1 MKSILYVMHISWGWI
16 KQRPQFI
23 AEGLAKDYK
32 VDVFYRMSNHLRK
45 GLNPS
50 FNNGN
55 LKVQG
60 FRDLPLERIPGM
72 TMACSVLINKLFWK
86 INKINW
92 DEYDYI
98 WVTDPVIW
106 KFIKPKQL
114 PSNVKLIYDC
124 MDDYSEF
131 PYMKDHPR
139 YTKYL
144 EHREAELL
152 NSANSVICSAE
163 SLANKLQQKYGINRK
178 FHIINNAI
186 TEDITKYSTDITD
199 LAIPKNSLI
208 YIGTIS
214 EWLDYENL
222 LKLLDKY
229 KKLNIVLFGP
239 MRTTNFPNHPR
250 LIFKGT
256 ISHDKI
262 LSVMKQSMG
271 LIMPFVVTPLIES
284 VNPVKIYEYAYSG
297 KPIIATRYA
306 ETLKFSDYVCLY
318 SNFEELSSF
327 VASILANQ
335 IQPNQQKMVDFAM
348 NNTWGN
354 RIYEINNILHE

>member
-23 AEGLAKDYK
+23 AEGLATDYK
-32 VDVFYRMSNHLRK
+32 VDVFYRMSNHLKK

-50 FNNGN
+50 FKNGN

-60 FRDLPLERIPGM
+60 FRDLPLERIPGFP
-72 TMACSVLINKLFWK
+72 MACTVLINKLFWK
-86 INKINW
+86 RNAVNW
-92 DEYDYI
+92 NDYDYV

-106 KFIKPKQL
+106 EIIKPKQL
-114 PSNVKLIYDC
+114 PSNIKVIYDC

-131 PYMKDHPR
+131 PYMQSHPR
-139 YTKYL
+139 YKKYL
-144 EHREAELL
+144 EQKEADLL
-152 NSANSVICSAE
+152 NSANSVICSAK
-163 SLANKLQQKYGINRK
+163 SLANKLQQKYGINHK

-186 TEDITKYSTDITD
+186 TENITTYSTNITD
-199 LAIPKNSLI
+199 LSIPENSLV

-229 KKLNIVLFGP
+229 KELNIVLYGP
-239 MRTTNFPNHPR
+239 MRTTNFPTHPR

-297 KPIIATRYA
+297 MPIIATRYA

-318 SNFEELSSF
+318 SNFEELSSQ

-335 IQPNQQKMVDFAM
+335 IQPNQQQMIDFALS
-348 NNTWGN
+348 NTWGK
-354 RIYEINNILHE
+354 RIEEIIKILHG